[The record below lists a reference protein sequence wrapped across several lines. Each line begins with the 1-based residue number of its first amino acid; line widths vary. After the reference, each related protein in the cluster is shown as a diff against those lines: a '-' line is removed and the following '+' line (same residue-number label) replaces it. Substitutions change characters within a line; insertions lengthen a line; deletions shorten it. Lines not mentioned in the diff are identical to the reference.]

1 MTKSASSMAFS
12 PRNPDWERRCRDS
25 FARQQYMTLVGAEMV
40 SIAPGRC
47 TIAVRMK
54 PELTQ
59 QRGFLHGGVTAAIA
73 DTAAGFAA
81 YSLMPA
87 GSSPLTV
94 EFKINLVAPAAG
106 ERFVASANVVRPG
119 KTLTVVETDVSAETN
134 GEIKTVAKM
143 LATLIC
149 LENTSDRA
157 TPAAGCGDV

>member
-1 MTKSASSMAFS
+1 MAVNTFK
-12 PRNPDWERRCRDS
+12 PRDQDWEKRCRDS
-25 FARQQYMTLVGAEMV
+25 FAAQHYMTLIGAEIV
-40 SIAPGRC
+40 SVAPGQC
-47 TIAVRMK
+47 IIAVGMK

-59 QRGFLHGGVTAAIA
+59 QRGFLHGGVTAALA

-94 EFKINLVAPAAG
+94 EFKINLIAPAAG
-106 ERFVASANVVRPG
+106 ERFIASGNVVRSG
-119 KTLTVVETDVSAETN
+119 RTLTIVEVDVSAETK
-134 GEIKTVAKM
+134 GKAQMIAKM

-157 TPAAGCGDV
+157 GAGQS

>member
-1 MTKSASSMAFS
+1 MPGTISPTAFR
-12 PRNPDWERRCRDS
+12 PRDPDWEKRCRDS
-25 FARQQYMTLVGAEMV
+25 FAAQQFMSLIGADMV

-47 TIAVRMK
+47 VVAAAMK
-54 PELTQ
+54 GELTQ
-59 QRGFLHGGVTAAIA
+59 QRGFLHGGVTAALA

-106 ERFVASANVVRPG
+106 ERFVASASVVRSG
-119 KTLTVVETDVSAETN
+119 RTLTIVEADVSAQSQGET
-134 GEIKTVAKM
+134 TMVAKM

-149 LENTSDRA
+149 LENTSDR
-157 TPAAGCGDV
+157 TPGGPGNV

>member
-1 MTKSASSMAFS
+1 MTGGTSEISFK
-12 PRNPDWERRCRDS
+12 PRDPDWERRCRGS
-25 FARQQYMTLVGAEMV
+25 FAAQQYMRLIRGEIV

-47 TIAVRMK
+47 IVAVRIK

-59 QRGFLHGGVTAAIA
+59 QRGFLHGGVTAALA

-94 EFKINLVAPAAG
+94 EFKINLMAPAAG
-106 ERFVASANVVRPG
+106 ERFLASGNVVRSG
-119 KTLTVVETDVSAETN
+119 RTLTIVEVDVIAEAK
-134 GEIKTVAKM
+134 GETQMIAKM

-149 LENTSDRA
+149 LENTPDRA
-157 TPAAGCGDV
+157 GAGQS

>member
-1 MTKSASSMAFS
+1 MPKSTDLMTFS

-47 TIAVRMK
+47 TIAIGMK

-106 ERFVASANVVRPG
+106 ERFFASANVVRPG
-119 KTLTVVETDVSAETN
+119 KTLTVVETEVSAEVN

-149 LENTSDRA
+149 LENTSDR
-157 TPAAGCGDV
+157 TMPARERGDV